1 MTDGEALGAPNPS
14 VTYVVPPGSERLLN
28 NVRFYEA
35 FGSSFFFHKLRSLEV
50 ALTPAGIEAAVSGDA
65 ESGTPEGRAAFA
77 RDIRAEIHFTAIH
90 NIETVIYL
98 MLSVY
103 SRGVPMVIYMNL
115 AKDVKQSVQD
125 LKEEKFSKLSKQST
139 TDKRFFYRQCLLT
152 GLEETLPVISQ
163 VLSDSIDMLETCVN
177 IYVIGLEAY
186 NAYKH
191 GLRMDM
197 GAFALDVAEPGDNA
211 AVWNELLSSA
221 DSSQYL
227 VKKRTGNDP
236 SVPNDHKIFLLE
248 DHLFQPET
256 SAALIRIL
264 RVVMRNIVNTRLDVL
279 HKRDLSR
286 LAGFQQADLDLVRET
301 RQQIMLLS
309 WDSEGPLT
317 DITSSVNPQR

>member
-186 NAYKH
+186 INVPLERAMDLRP
-191 GLRMDM
+191 GL
-197 GAFALDVAEPGDNA
+197 LV
-211 AVWNELLSSA
+211 ELLGPEGQVIASNPISFNA
-221 DSSQYL
+221 GGIAWILPD
-227 VKKRTGNDP
+227 TG
-236 SVPNDHKIFLLE
+236 
-248 DHLFQPET
+248 
-256 SAALIRIL
+256 
-264 RVVMRNIVNTRLDVL
+264 
-279 HKRDLSR
+279 
-286 LAGFQQADLDLVRET
+286 
-301 RQQIMLLS
+301 
-309 WDSEGPLT
+309 
-317 DITSSVNPQR
+317 